1 MSKNFKRFF
10 SVIIFLLVVVG
21 LYHAA
26 NVMLFEKQHFGTAKN
41 IAHEEPETIDVFF
54 IGASHIFY
62 GVNPMEIWN
71 RSGIAGYNLTTH
83 QQPLWS
89 SKLLLQHAL
98 KHQHPKLIILD
109 VLMATNFARPILGT
123 DQGTNMTHLAL
134 DPVPLSPQK
143 IKGVLETDAIM
154 EKGEILFPII
164 MSHSRLQQGLLSY
177 DDLHFFSGDRS
188 HPMKGYN
195 YTEFSL
201 PFERP
206 EVPDVESTFELPGEM
221 EAVLIDFIEFCQK
234 EKLPLLLIKTPLFGN
249 EELYKQINYIGK
261 VAEKYGV
268 PFVDFNHLYDEIGMD
283 FSADLADSG
292 HLNVHGAEK
301 VSAYLTDYL
310 KTNYD
315 LPDHRGD
322 PAYGSWEAASRHFD
336 ALVHLKESETITDH
350 LAAASDTNLLTV
362 VLSGGAMA
370 EPLSLPDDVR
380 MAAKAAGLLQFPET
394 IGDGTYYA
402 VIKGGKLIAEKT
414 GRSGIQ
420 DYEFMIKDTR
430 FLLHVSSREP
440 DGGSYMTA
448 LHIGNGGVF
457 SYEPGML
464 VVTYDMD
471 RMERV
476 DAVRY
481 AFDVFMTV
489 EHLQQH

>member
-1 MSKNFKRFF
+1 MSVKIKRIL
-10 SVIIFLLVVVG
+10 SVIIFLAIVAG

-41 IAHEEPETIDVFF
+41 IAYEEPETIDVFF

-62 GVNPMEIWN
+62 GINPMEIWS

-89 SKLLLQHAL
+89 SRLLLQHAL
-98 KHQHPKLIILD
+98 KHQHPKLIVLD
-109 VLMATNFARPILGT
+109 VLMATNFARPVLGT

-134 DPVPLSPQK
+134 DPVPLTLQK
-143 IKGVLETDAIM
+143 IKGVLETDSIT

-164 MSHSRLQQGLLSY
+164 MSHSRLQQGLLSF
-177 DDLHFFSGDRS
+177 DDFHFFSGDRS

-195 YTEFSL
+195 YTEYALS
-201 PFERP
+201 FERP
-206 EVPDVESTFELPGEM
+206 EVPDADLTFELPGDM
-221 EAVLIDFIEFCQK
+221 EAVLIDFIKFCQK

-249 EELYKQINYIGK
+249 DELYKQINHIGK
-261 VAEKYGV
+261 IAEKYEV
-268 PFVDFNHLYDEIGMD
+268 PFVDFNHLYDEIGMN
-283 FSADLADSG
+283 FSEDLADSG

-301 VSAYLTDYL
+301 VSAYLSDYL
-310 KTNYD
+310 AAHYE

-322 PAYGSWEAASRHFD
+322 PSYEGWEKASRHFD
-336 ALVHLKESETITDH
+336 ALVHLRESDNITDH
-350 LAAASDTNLLTV
+350 LKAASDPNLLTV
-362 VLSGGAMA
+362 VLIGGALA
-370 EPLSLPDDVR
+370 EPLSLPADVLET
-380 MAAKAAGLLQFPET
+380 AQTAGLSKLPET
-394 IGDGTYYA
+394 VGEGTYYA
-402 VIKGGKLIAEKT
+402 VINGGKLIAEKAD
-414 GRSGIQ
+414 RSGIQ
-420 DYEFMIKDTR
+420 EYEFMVKDTR

-448 LHIGNGGVF
+448 LHIGNGGSF
-457 SYEPGML
+457 SFEPGML

-481 AFDVFMTV
+481 AFDDSFAVN
-489 EHLQQH
+489 HID

>member
-1 MSKNFKRFF
+1 MKK
-10 SVIIFLLVVVG
+10 VISAFCFIVLIIG

-41 IAHEEPETIDVFF
+41 IAYEEPETIDVFF

-98 KHQHPKLIILD
+98 KHQHPKLIVLD
-109 VLMATNFARPILGT
+109 VLMATNFARPVLGT

-143 IKGVLETDAIM
+143 IKGVLETDSIT

-164 MSHSRLQQGLLSY
+164 MSHSRLQQGLLSF
-177 DDLHFFSGDRS
+177 DDFHFFGGDRS

-195 YTEFSL
+195 YTEYAL

-206 EVPDVESTFELPGEM
+206 EVPDADLTFELPGDM
-221 EAVLIDFIEFCQK
+221 EAVLIDFIGFCQK

-249 EELYKQINYIGK
+249 EELYRQINHIGK
-261 VAEKYGV
+261 IAEKYGV

-301 VSAYLTDYL
+301 VSAYLADYL
-310 KTNYD
+310 TAHYE
-315 LPDHRGD
+315 LTDHRGD
-322 PAYGSWEAASRHFD
+322 PLYGSWETASGHFD
-336 ALVHLKESETITDH
+336 ALVHLKESENITDH
-350 LAAASDTNLLTV
+350 LDAASDPNLLTV
-362 VLSGGAMA
+362 ILTGGAMA
-370 EPLSLPDDVR
+370 EPLSLPEDVR
-380 MAAKAAGLLQFPET
+380 MKAKAAGLSQLPET
-394 IGDGTYYA
+394 VGEGTYFA
-402 VIKGGKLIAEKT
+402 VIKGGKLIAEKYD
-414 GRSGIQ
+414 RSGIQ
-420 DYEFMIKDTR
+420 EYEFMVKDTR

-448 LHIGNGGVF
+448 LHIDNGGVF

-464 VVTYDMD
+464 LVTYDMD

-481 AFDVFMTV
+481 AFDEALGVSHMD
-489 EHLQQH
+489 

>member
-1 MSKNFKRFF
+1 MSSKIKRIL
-10 SVIIFLLVVVG
+10 SVIIFLVIVAG

-41 IAHEEPETIDVFF
+41 IAHEDPEKIDVFF

-98 KHQHPKLIILD
+98 KHQHPKLIVLD

-143 IKGVLETDAIM
+143 IKGVLETDQIT

-177 DDLHFFSGDRS
+177 DDLHFFGGDRS

-201 PFERP
+201 PFEHP
-206 EVPDVESTFELPGEM
+206 DVPDADLTFELPGDM

-249 EELYKQINYIGK
+249 EELYKQINHIGK
-261 VAEKYGV
+261 IAEKYGV

-292 HLNVHGAEK
+292 HLNVHGAQK
-301 VSAYLTDYL
+301 VSAYLADYL
-310 KTNYD
+310 AANYD

-322 PAYGSWEAASRHFD
+322 PAYKSWETASRHFD
-336 ALVHLKESETITDH
+336 ALVHLPESENITDH
-350 LAAASDTNLLTV
+350 LAAASDPNLLTV
-362 VLSGGAMA
+362 VLSGGALA
-370 EPLSLPDDVR
+370 EPLSLPEDVLD
-380 MAAKAAGLLQFPET
+380 AAKAAGLSQMPENV
-394 IGDGTYYA
+394 GNGTYYA
-402 VIKGGKLIAEKT
+402 VIKGGKLIAEKYD
-414 GRSGIQ
+414 RSGVRE
-420 DYEFMIKDTR
+420 YEFMVKDTR
-430 FLLHVSSREP
+430 FMLHVSSREP

-448 LHIGNGGVF
+448 LYIDNGGVF
-457 SYEPGML
+457 SYDPGML

-476 DAVRY
+476 DTVRY
-481 AFDVFMTV
+481 AFDDSFSVD
-489 EHLQQH
+489 HID